1 MQFGLV
7 YAAVSA
13 AFSVAYAIGFLRR
26 APSVTR
32 TAIKALAVAFL
43 AIVVLIE
50 DGPWLLAA
58 GLLFCAL
65 GDALLARAG
74 PGDLERGI
82 AAFFAGHLFYIV
94 LFLFAGGGFGLSGV
108 AIVAQIAIVA
118 AAVLVARRL
127 YPSLGAMRVPVLA
140 YVGVIVVMT
149 LLAIGL
155 PPVLWLASLG
165 AVLFLASDAIL
176 AFELFAWP
184 KDAPQRRWSDRA
196 VWGLYYAAQVLIVL
210 SFLDRPERVVP
221 PA

>member
-13 AFSVAYAIGFLRR
+13 AFSAAYAIGFLRR

-32 TAIKALAVAFL
+32 TVIKALAVAFL
-43 AIVVLIE
+43 AVVVLIE

-58 GLLFCAL
+58 ALSFCAV
-65 GDALLARAG
+65 GDALLARDGA
-74 PGDLERGI
+74 GDLQRGL
-82 AAFFAGHLFYIV
+82 AAFFVGHLFYIV
-94 LFLFAGGGFGLSGV
+94 LFLFAGGGVGLNALSILAQLATIGV
-108 AIVAQIAIVA
+108 AGLI
-118 AAVLVARRL
+118 ARRL
-127 YPSLGAMRVPVLA
+127 YPSLGDMRIPVLA
-140 YVGVIVVMT
+140 YVGMIVIMT

-176 AFELFAWP
+176 AFELFSWP

-196 VWGLYYAAQVLIVL
+196 VWGLYYAAQALIVL
-210 SFLDRPERVVP
+210 AFLERPEAIA

>member
-32 TAIKALAVAFL
+32 TAVKALAVAFL
-43 AIVVLIE
+43 AVVVLIE

-58 GLLFCAL
+58 ALALCAL
-65 GDALLARAG
+65 GDALLARSE

-82 AAFFAGHLFYIV
+82 AAFFAGHLFYIL
-94 LFLFAGGGFGLSGV
+94 LFLVAGGGLGLN
-108 AIVAQIAIVA
+108 AIAIGAQLAIIA
-118 AAVLVARRL
+118 ASVFIARRL
-127 YPSLGAMRVPVLA
+127 YSSLDAMRAPVLA
-140 YVGVIVVMT
+140 YVGVIVAMT
-149 LLAIGL
+149 LLALGL

-176 AFELFAWP
+176 SFELFAWP

-210 SFLDRPERVVP
+210 SFLDRPQTP
-221 PA
+221 DG